1 MGGYFVGS
9 CGLNQTV
16 LSLIYIFQGRGF
28 DDKLHVPVLKLT
40 NVSHLIKKLVV
51 VIVNWN
57 APGEEEVAHA
67 SYLFIEPVYMISYS
81 MSTGLIWS
89 QE

>member
-1 MGGYFVGS
+1 MSDLILEKSSCIHFYIKLTVKPMGGYFVGS
-9 CGLNQTV
+9 CGLNPTV

-51 VIVNWN
+51 VIVN
-57 APGEEEVAHA
+57 
-67 SYLFIEPVYMISYS
+67 
-81 MSTGLIWS
+81 
-89 QE
+89 

>member
-28 DDKLHVPVLKLT
+28 DDELHVPVLKLT

-51 VIVNWN
+51 VIVN
-57 APGEEEVAHA
+57 
-67 SYLFIEPVYMISYS
+67 
-81 MSTGLIWS
+81 
-89 QE
+89 

>member
-28 DDKLHVPVLKLT
+28 DDKLHVPVLK
-40 NVSHLIKKLVV
+40 
-51 VIVNWN
+51 
-57 APGEEEVAHA
+57 
-67 SYLFIEPVYMISYS
+67 
-81 MSTGLIWS
+81 
-89 QE
+89 

>member
-9 CGLNQTV
+9 CGLNPTV

-40 NVSHLIKKLVV
+40 DVSHLNLCVISKKT
-51 VIVNWN
+51 NY
-57 APGEEEVAHA
+57 APGEEEVANA

-81 MSTGLIWS
+81 MSTGLI
-89 QE
+89 